1 MNRLKQTL
9 GELYQFEQM
18 LTWQDIQERLRSTLP
33 AEQYAAVLTT
43 GCVRLDLV
51 LYPGELGTELGYDLY
66 VKDRPDGEEW
76 VCYDSLPDDV
86 RLDMDGVEREMA
98 GVLDREV
105 QRRGLSYTKCPFER
119 VEGKTRVA

>member
-1 MNRLKQTL
+1 M
-9 GELYQFEQM
+9 
-18 LTWQDIQERLRSTLP
+18 
-33 AEQYAAVLTT
+33 
-43 GCVRLDLV
+43 

-119 VEGKTRVA
+119 VEGKTRVAKKPEMAEPRWECKGRVRPNLAPVWRFRPEGRGVYPCGGDDRAS

>member
-1 MNRLKQTL
+1 MAGHTGAAAEYVAR
-9 GELYQFEQM
+9 
-18 LTWQDIQERLRSTLP
+18 RS
-33 AEQYAAVLTT
+33 VC
-43 GCVRLDLV
+43 GCADDRRVRLDLV

-119 VEGKTRVA
+119 VEGKTRVAKKPEMAEPQMGM

>member
-1 MNRLKQTL
+1 MAGHTGAAAEYVARRSVC
-9 GELYQFEQM
+9 GCA
-18 LTWQDIQERLRSTLP
+18 DDRLRP
-33 AEQYAAVLTT
+33 AGSGAVS
-43 GCVRLDLV
+43 
-51 LYPGELGTELGYDLY
+51 GELGTELGYDLY

-119 VEGKTRVA
+119 VEGKTRVAKKPEMAEPQMGM

>member
-1 MNRLKQTL
+1 MAGHTGAAAEYVAR
-9 GELYQFEQM
+9 
-18 LTWQDIQERLRSTLP
+18 RSVCG
-33 AEQYAAVLTT
+33 YA
-43 GCVRLDLV
+43 D
-51 LYPGELGTELGYDLY
+51 
-66 VKDRPDGEEW
+66 DRPDGEEW

-119 VEGKTRVA
+119 VEGKTRVAKKPEMAEPQMGM